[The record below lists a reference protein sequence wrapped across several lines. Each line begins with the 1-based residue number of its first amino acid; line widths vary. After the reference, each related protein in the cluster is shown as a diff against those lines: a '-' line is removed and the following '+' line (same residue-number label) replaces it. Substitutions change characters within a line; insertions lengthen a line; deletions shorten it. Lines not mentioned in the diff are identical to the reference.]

1 MRIFLTILI
10 IFFGTSIAIA
20 QAYDGAGDQKF
31 QIGVN
36 LQDNG
41 AGIMGSYDLGIGEH
55 ISVGVSSSYLIGV
68 EPLLTAGFVGRFDVR
83 ARANMHLGS
92 VMGLGGGFDIYP
104 GLDMSLK
111 NFGFHAGARYF
122 FSDGFGVFAEVGH
135 PIARY
140 KSKERSPAEELHNQL
155 VINFGLSLNFL

>member
-1 MRIFLTILI
+1 MRIFLTVLIL
-10 IFFGTSIAIA
+10 FFSTTIAIA
-20 QAYDGAGDQKF
+20 QSYDGAGDQKF

-41 AGIMGSYDLGIGEH
+41 AGIVGSYDFGIGEH

-68 EPLLTAGFVGRFDVR
+68 EPLLIAGFVDRFDAR

-92 VMGLGGGFDIYP
+92 VIGLGENFDIYP

-122 FSDGFGVFAEVGH
+122 FSDGIGIFAEVGH

-140 KSKERSPAEELHNQL
+140 KSNDRSPAEELHNQL